1 MIKKSTK
8 SSKYMSK
15 KNSNTFC
22 VFDGNEAAA
31 YVAYRTNEICIIYP
45 ITPATSMGELPDQ
58 WAAAGIKNI
67 WQTIPQITTMQSEGG
82 AAGAIHGAV
91 QTGALTTTFTS
102 SQGLLLMIPNMYRIA
117 GELIPVV
124 FHVASR
130 AVACHGMS
138 IYGDHSDIY
147 ATRAT
152 GFAMLCSANVQE
164 AHDMALITQVA
175 TLQTRIPF
183 LHFFDGFRTS
193 HEVAK
198 IVLLIDEQ
206 IRAMIPDELILTNR
220 DRRLTPN
227 YPTARGVVSDS
238 DTYFQGREVVNTF
251 YQRTPDVLLQILQRF
266 KELTGR
272 EYKLIEYYGDVAAE
286 RVIVIMGSAAE
297 TVQETVVYLQ
307 QQGEKVGLLKVR
319 LFRPF
324 PQAQFLH
331 ALPKTCRAIAV
342 LDRTKEPG
350 AVGDPLYEEIA
361 TTLAEHA
368 TILQHTKIIAGRY
381 GIASKEF
388 TPAMVKAIFA
398 ELQKTSPRRHFTIGI
413 DDDVTHTSL
422 TYDANFDIEP
432 KEVIRAIFY
441 GLGADGT
448 VSANKNTIKIIGE
461 ETNFYA
467 QGYFVYDAKKTG
479 SRTVSHL
486 RFGPK
491 KIHATYLI
499 KRANFIG
506 CHQFGFV
513 ATMAVLENA
522 APNATFLLN
531 SPYPADQVWDKLPCS
546 LQQTIITKKIKFY
559 VIDGYQVAQTSGM
572 GGHINIIMQVCFFAL
587 SNILPRTTAIAK
599 IKAAIKKTYA
609 TKGEAVLQKN
619 YAAVDNTLVNLTA
632 VTVPGKVTSNF
643 DLMPAISDQA
653 PEFMRNVIG
662 KMLAGQGDQL
672 PVSAFPVGGVYPTN
686 STCWEKRSVA
696 FTIPTWI
703 PEHCVQ
709 CGLCRIVCPHS
720 AIRSKRYSQSAL
732 QNAPATFK
740 ATKLRSPDAQ
750 DYYFTIQ
757 VYPEDCIGC
766 GACIEICPVNKNK
779 TTNKALIMQPK
790 QEVIEVEK
798 ANVAFFTKLPNV
810 SGDKTSVRG
819 IQNVPPMFEFC
830 AACAGC
836 GEAPYVKLLTQLFG
850 DRLLIADAC
859 GCSLVYGGYLPTTP
873 WTVNSEGRGPAFGA
887 SLFEDNAEFGYGFL
901 LTVEKHRAQALE
913 LITELAEQIDAPD
926 LVQAILTASQKTDS
940 DIAILRSNVAL
951 LKQRL
956 VVMSDP
962 RAKQLLSLVDQVVK
976 QSIWA
981 IGGDGW
987 AYDIGYGGLDHVL
1000 ASGRNIKV
1008 LVLDTEV
1015 YSNTGGQSSKATPRG
1030 AVVKFA
1036 ASGKP
1041 TAKKDL
1047 GLMLMTYGN
1056 IYVANI
1062 ALGANPAQAIK
1073 ALQEAEN
1080 YDGPAIVI
1088 AYSHCIAHGI
1098 AMQTGMQQQKLAV
1111 QCGYWPLY
1119 RYNPD
1124 RVNAGLNPLQLDSE
1138 SPSIPFTDYINN
1150 ENRYQILARTNPEA
1164 AKNLTQL
1171 AELDIKRRWR
1181 IYQAFLK
1188 ITDI

>member
-1 MIKKSTK
+1 MTKKNAK
-8 SSKYMSK
+8 LKYMNK
-15 KNSNTFC
+15 KNSNAFC
-22 VFDGNEAAA
+22 VFDGNEATA

-58 WAAAGIKNI
+58 WAAMDIKNI
-67 WQTIPQITTMQSEGG
+67 WQTVPQITTMQSEGG

-91 QTGALTTTFTS
+91 QIGALATTFTS

-117 GELIPVV
+117 GELTPVV

-147 ATRAT
+147 ATRST

-164 AHDMALITQVA
+164 AHDMALVTQVA
-175 TLQTRIPF
+175 TLQTRVPF

-198 IVLLIDEQ
+198 IVLLADEQ
-206 IRAMIPDELILTNR
+206 IRAMIPDELVLANR

-227 YPTARGVVSDS
+227 HPTARGVVSDS
-238 DTYFQGREVVNTF
+238 DTYFQGREVVNIF
-251 YQRTPDVLLQILQRF
+251 YQKTPDILQQILQRF

-272 EYKLIEYYGDVAAE
+272 EYKLIEYYGDIAAE

-297 TVQETVVYLQ
+297 TVQETVTYLQ

-331 ALPKTCRAIAV
+331 ALPKTCQAIAV

-350 AVGDPLYEEIA
+350 AVGEPLYEEIA

-368 TILQHTKIIAGRY
+368 TILQRTKVIAGRY

-398 ELQKTSPRRHFTIGI
+398 ELQETSPRQHFTIGI
-413 DDDVTHTSL
+413 NDDVTHTSL
-422 TYDANFDIEP
+422 TYDADFDIEP
-432 KEVIRAIFY
+432 EEVIRAIFY

-499 KRANFIG
+499 NRANFIG
-506 CHQFGFV
+506 CHQFRFV
-513 ATMAVLENA
+513 ETMAVLERA

-531 SPYPADQVWDKLPCS
+531 SPYSADQVWEKLPRS
-546 LQQTIITKKIKFY
+546 LQQTIIAKKIKFY

-587 SNILPRTTAIAK
+587 SGVLPRTTAIAK
-599 IKAAIKKTYA
+599 IKAAIKNTYA
-609 TKGEAVLQKN
+609 AKGEAVLQKN
-619 YAAVDNTLVNLTA
+619 YAAVDNTLVNL
-632 VTVPGKVTSNF
+632 VEVKVPNKVTSNF
-643 DLMPAISDQA
+643 DVMPAISEQA

-686 STCWEKRSVA
+686 STCWEKRSVT
-696 FTIPTWI
+696 FTIPTWVS
-703 PEHCVQ
+703 EHCVQ

-720 AIRSKRYSQSAL
+720 AIRSKRYPQSAL

-740 ATKLRSPDAQ
+740 ATKLHRPDAQ
-750 DYYFTIQ
+750 DDYFTIQ
-757 VYPEDCIGC
+757 IYPEDCIGC

-779 TTNKALIMQPK
+779 TANKALIMRPK
-790 QEVIEVEK
+790 QEVIETEK
-798 ANVAFFTKLPNV
+798 VNLTFFTKLPNNF
-810 SGDKTSVRG
+810 GDKTSVRD

-901 LTVEKHRAQALE
+901 LAVEKHRAQALE
-913 LITELAEQIDAPD
+913 LITELAEQINTPD
-926 LVQAILTASQKTDS
+926 LVQAILTASQKTDD
-940 DIAILRSNVAL
+940 DIVTLRSNVTL

-956 VVMSDP
+956 GAISDP

-1056 IYVANI
+1056 VYIANI

-1119 RYNPD
+1119 RYNPA
-1124 RVNAGLNPLQLDSE
+1124 RVDAGLNPLQLDSE
-1138 SPSIPFTDYINN
+1138 PPSIPFANYIKN
-1150 ENRYQILARTNPEA
+1150 ENRYQILVRTNPEA
-1164 AKNLTQL
+1164 AKNLTLL
-1171 AELDIKRRWR
+1171 AEADIKRRWK

-1188 ITDI
+1188 HT